1 MESRFEAAYLHFT
14 LSRRLCYAATP
25 SDLTSRSLSGPA
37 LGMALASAY
46 AILGLSQTELCNTI
60 YGMHFREDP
69 IQVLS
74 DCIPADFFLKRWV
87 WVDLSTESI
96 LLVPL
101 ESRVLEM

>member
-46 AILGLSQTELCNTI
+46 AISGLSQTDLCNTI
-60 YGMHFREDP
+60 HGMQYREDP

-74 DCIPADFFLKRWV
+74 LSDSIPSDVFLNRWV
-87 WVDLSTESI
+87 YLDLFTESI
-96 LLVPL
+96 LLVPCNT
-101 ESRVLEM
+101 R

>member
-1 MESRFEAAYLHFT
+1 
-14 LSRRLCYAATP
+14 
-25 SDLTSRSLSGPA
+25 
-37 LGMALASAY
+37 MALASAY
-46 AILGLSQTELCNTI
+46 AILGLSLTELCNAI
-60 YGMHFREDP
+60 NGIHFREDP

-74 DCIPADFFLKRWV
+74 LSDCIPADFFLNRRV